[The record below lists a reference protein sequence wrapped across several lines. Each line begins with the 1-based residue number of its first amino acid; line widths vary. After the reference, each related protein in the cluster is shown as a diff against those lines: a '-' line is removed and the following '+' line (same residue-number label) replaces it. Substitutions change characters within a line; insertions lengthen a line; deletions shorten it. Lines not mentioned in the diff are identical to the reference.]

1 MTAFTAV
8 FPTDA
13 PRYAL
18 LVMLDEPKPTKDTHG
33 FRTSGWNAAPVTGKI
48 VARIAPLL
56 GIVPDFDA
64 PPNLPPGLTAAA
76 LGEIR

>member
-1 MTAFTAV
+1 
-8 FPTDA
+8 
-13 PRYAL
+13 
-18 LVMLDEPKPTKDTHG
+18 
-33 FRTSGWNAAPVTGKI
+33 VTGKI

-56 GIVPDFDA
+56 GIVPDFAA